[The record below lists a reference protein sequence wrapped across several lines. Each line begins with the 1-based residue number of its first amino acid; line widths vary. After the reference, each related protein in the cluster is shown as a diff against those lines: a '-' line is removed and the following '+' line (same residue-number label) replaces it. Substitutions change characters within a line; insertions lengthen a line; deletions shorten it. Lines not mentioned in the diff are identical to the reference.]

1 MDAVLMGLILG
12 VGILL
17 VVAAVFRVPTVKP
30 SKPKVV
36 RLMSDQITRAALPSL
51 TLRRMMGLNMALVVV
66 TIITVAVWT
75 EVWTV
80 ACAIGA
86 VVAPVPWMV
95 ISARARKR
103 SAALRKLWPDV
114 VDTLVSGVRS
124 GASLPELVCGL
135 GERGP
140 EELRPAFVRFQAKY
154 HADGRFGMALSDLK
168 TALADPVADRI
179 IEALRLAR
187 NVGGSDLTELLSDL
201 ARMLRDD
208 ARTRGEMEAR
218 QTWTVNAARLG
229 VASPWLVLILISTQE
244 NAAHAYSTPHGALI
258 LAGGAL
264 ASVIAYLLM
273 LRLGRL
279 PTDQRSLA

>member
-1 MDAVLMGLILG
+1 MDAVFMGLLLG

-17 VVAAVFRVPTVKP
+17 VAAAIFHVPTGKPRMPRLLRLMNDQIIRAAV
-30 SKPKVV
+30 
-36 RLMSDQITRAALPSL
+36 PSL
-51 TLRRMMGLNMALVVV
+51 TLRRMVALNCALVVV
-66 TIITVAVWT
+66 TIITVASWTNVWS
-75 EVWTV
+75 V
-80 ACAIGA
+80 ALAIGA
-86 VVAPVPWMV
+86 VVAPVPWMAV
-95 ISARARKR
+95 SARARKR
-103 SAALRKLWPDV
+103 SAGLRKLWPDV

-135 GERGP
+135 GQRGP
-140 EELRPAFVRFQAKY
+140 EELRGPFTQFAARY
-154 HADGRFGMALSDLK
+154 HSDGRFELALNELK
-168 TALADPVADRI
+168 ESLADPVADRI

-229 VASPWLVLILISTQE
+229 VASPWVVLILIATQE
-244 NAAHAYSTPHGALI
+244 NAAQAYSTPQGALI
-258 LAGGAL
+258 LTAGAV
-264 ASVIAYLLM
+264 ASVVAYLLM